1 MSCVYIYVDMSP
13 VMVVA
18 IIWRPNSMKVKLAV
32 DEQFLTSNKIAHI
45 VYWVSDIDTHITHL

>member
-1 MSCVYIYVDMSP
+1 MSFVYIYVDMSP

-32 DEQFLTSNKIAHI
+32 DEQFLTSNK
-45 VYWVSDIDTHITHL
+45 